1 MQRATK
7 TDVEK
12 LLRRLVN
19 GGPIRRLPKSRKDTD
34 VFLALAASGLDP
46 REVYAETDINEA
58 LIEWMEEFTCPIN
71 LDHVTIRR
79 YLVDHRFVQR
89 KEKGTNYRANQTMIN
104 AVIEPE
110 ARSVEP
116 QLIYRAVQEERRQRK
131 RAAGAV

>member
-7 TDVEK
+7 TDIEK

-34 VFLALAASGLDP
+34 LFLALAASVLDP
-46 REVYAETDINEA
+46 RAVYAETEINQA
-58 LIEWMEEFTCPIN
+58 LKDWMQEFTCPIN

-79 YLVDHRFVQR
+79 YLVDHRFLLR
-89 KEKGTNYRANQTMIN
+89 EEKGTNYRTNQVIIN
-104 AVIEPE
+104 SVIEPE

-116 QLIYRAVQEERRQRK
+116 QLIYRAVQAERQQRK
-131 RAAGAV
+131 RTAGTD

>member
-19 GGPIRRLPKSRKDTD
+19 GGS
-34 VFLALAASGLDP
+34 
-46 REVYAETDINEA
+46 
-58 LIEWMEEFTCPIN
+58 
-71 LDHVTIRR
+71 IRR

>member
-1 MQRATK
+1 MQRATR

-34 VFLALAASGLDP
+34 LFLALAASVLDP
-46 REVYAETDINEA
+46 RAAYAETEINEA
-58 LIEWMEEFTCPIN
+58 LQDWMREFTCPIN

-79 YLVDHRFVQR
+79 YLVDHRFVLR
-89 KEKGTNYRANQTMIN
+89 EETGTNYRTNQAIIN
-104 AVIEPE
+104 SVIEPD

-116 QLIYRAVQEERRQRK
+116 QLIFRAVQEEREQRK
-131 RAAGAV
+131 LAVRSD